1 MLHDCCKT
9 NLEYL
14 KEVYGI
20 YIFECKICKKR
31 YSVYEIGYSGGVN
44 EIE

>member
-9 NLEYL
+9 NLEYI

-31 YSVYEIGYSGGVN
+31 YAVYETEDSEV
-44 EIE
+44 IE